1 MAKILMFGG
10 SGLIGSH
17 LYAALK
23 SLGHKVF
30 IQSRSDT
37 FDIKLDPFDKNKIL
51 STLFQLQPD
60 LVINL
65 INCWD
70 NLDVKAQKDFNLK
83 KIKLY
88 SWNNI
93 ASEFVKD
100 FDLLLN
106 NNKC

>member
-1 MAKILMFGG
+1 MGKVLKLNLFDPNDIND
-10 SGLIGSH
+10 LI
-17 LYAALK
+17 
-23 SLGHKVF
+23 
-30 IQSRSDT
+30 
-37 FDIKLDPFDKNKIL
+37 
-51 STLFQLQPD
+51 
-60 LVINL
+60 INL

-70 NLDVKAQKDFNLK
+70 NLDVKGQKDFNLK